1 MGNNP
6 ADDIPES
13 VRFLHTI
20 TAAGHRWRAHQQKV
34 AGAAAVQ
41 QSPRFGLN
49 LNVTPTVPPVTTVSS
64 DEARSWRKG
73 SMEAKKEGKDEE
85 VTTTSTGKSDIVDLP
100 KIQTLETVVSE
111 EVPEQKDEE
120 VTNGAKMLS
129 AEEVETQ

>member
-85 VTTTSTGKSDIVDLP
+85 VTVTAKSDIVDLP

-120 VTNGAKMLS
+120 VTNGKMLS
-129 AEEVETQ
+129 